1 MIGLIGG
8 LGIGAGIHYYRELAA
23 ARAARSELLDLV
35 LVHADQPTLGKYF
48 PTGHRAALAR
58 QIAVI
63 FAQLKAA
70 GATIGV
76 IPAVTPHM
84 CVDELTPISPLP
96 FVNIIEVLAD
106 ALTRRGLRRVALFGS
121 RYVMES
127 DCFGKLPCEVARL
140 RPEEIEL
147 VEGIYSRLVRNGFA
161 NDDDHPRLTRLAE
174 TVRARDRVDAIV
186 FAGTDLTLVF
196 NASNTGFPYVDA
208 AREHI
213 DAIVGRT

>member
-1 MIGLIGG
+1 MIGMIGG
-8 LGIGAGIHYYRELAA
+8 LGIGAGIHYYRE
-23 ARAARSELLDLV
+23 RAPRSELLDLV
-35 LVHADQPTLGKYF
+35 LVHADQPTLGKHF
-48 PTGHRAALAR
+48 VTGDRAAIAR
-58 QIAVI
+58 HIAAI

-96 FVNIIEVLAD
+96 FVNIVDVLAD
-106 ALTRRGLRRVALFGS
+106 ALQARRLGRVALFGS
-121 RYVMES
+121 RYVMQS

-140 RPEEIEL
+140 RPDEIEL
-147 VEGIYSRLVRNGFA
+147 VDGIYSRLVRNGCA

-174 TVRARDRVDAIV
+174 TVTARDGAEAIV

-196 NASNTGFPYVDA
+196 NQSNTGFPHVDS